1 MNAAEPALE
10 TEFPGV
16 LSDLIGDLTW
26 SPEPIEIKIFSND
39 VENLKDLAP
48 KVAAAIE
55 QVPGV
60 VDVND
65 GLVVAGP
72 SVSYQ
77 VRKSEAARAGLDVSS
92 IGAELEAALVGTV
105 ASQVLVND
113 RLVGVRVLFEPGE
126 TETLLDI
133 GSLPIAAAGLKPVT
147 VRQVADIATRP
158 GQLEMHRE
166 NQRELVA
173 VSGRLAGR
181 DLRSGIQ
188 AIKETLKA
196 TVPLP
201 ANVSLEFGGLWE
213 QQQASFNRLT
223 LVLIVAILLVFLVL
237 IVEFQAVFHALAIVG
252 GAALALIWRGLCL
265 VDHRYSIN
273 YSSPTSA
280 QLSAVGIVAKNGIL
294 MLDYVERLRA
304 DDLCLVE
311 ALVQSGR
318 RRLRPVLMT
327 SLTAFLGLLP
337 LAYGVGAG
345 ADMLRPLALSVMGAL
360 AISLALS
367 LIATPVFFYLL
378 HMGADGLR
386 QYFRPSRTESGIMR
400 NGLAAILCVP
410 MLLTIAGCGLLDRRD
425 SGDEQQPM
433 PVVVATASV
442 ETLFPSSEVMGQVV
456 AIPERSATIGTRNS
470 PESL

>member
-1 MNAAEPALE
+1 
-10 TEFPGV
+10 
-16 LSDLIGDLTW
+16 
-26 SPEPIEIKIFSND
+26 
-39 VENLKDLAP
+39 
-48 KVAAAIE
+48 
-55 QVPGV
+55 
-60 VDVND
+60 
-65 GLVVAGP
+65 
-72 SVSYQ
+72 

-113 RLVGVRVLFEPGE
+113 RLVGVRVLVDPGE
-126 TETLLDI
+126 SETLLDI
-133 GSLPIAAAGLKPVT
+133 GSLPVAAAGLKPVT

-213 QQQASFNRLT
+213 QQQASFNRLA

-252 GAALALIWRGLCL
+252 GAALALFGVVFALWITGT
-265 VDHRYSIN
+265 SIN
-273 YSSPTSA
+273 IVSYLGA
-280 QLSAVGIVAKNGIL
+280 IIGVGIVAKNGIL
-294 MLDYVERLRA
+294 MLDYVERLRG
-304 DDLCLVE
+304 DGLCLVE

-378 HMGADGLR
+378 HTGADGFR
-386 QYFRPSRTESGIMR
+386 KYFRRVEQKVES
-400 NGLAAILCVP
+400 
-410 MLLTIAGCGLLDRRD
+410 
-425 SGDEQQPM
+425 
-433 PVVVATASV
+433 
-442 ETLFPSSEVMGQVV
+442 
-456 AIPERSATIGTRNS
+456 
-470 PESL
+470 